1 MQRMYLQA
9 AAECLVNIL
18 VDSGPTGSTDKN
30 NLTARLRDLPDRFY

>member
-9 AAECLVNIL
+9 ATECLVNIF
-18 VDSGPTGSTDKN
+18 VDSGPTSSTDKN